1 MPPKPS
7 LSIPKIPIFSTPDKP
22 LVSTT
27 QAHLPIAEIT
37 NNLVLLKSGGAALVL
52 ETTSLNFGLL
62 SEREQEAVV
71 LTYAALL
78 NSLSF
83 TVQIIVKTQKKD
95 ISNYLAYLAKT
106 KPTITNPKLKTLMD
120 SYEQFITDTIKKKN
134 VLGKRFFIVIPFS
147 PFELGLSKNS
157 LSIKKKAQTIP
168 YSREYVIKKAQIV
181 LFPKRDHLIR
191 QAARLGIRARQL
203 TDDELIK
210 LYYESYNQDADK
222 IRASEVEKEMQS

>member
-7 LSIPKIPIFSTPDKP
+7 LTIPKIPIFSTPDKP
-22 LVSTT
+22 LISTT
-27 QAHLPIAEIT
+27 QTHLPIAEIT
-37 NNLVLLKSGGAALVL
+37 NNMVLLKTGGAALVL

-157 LSIKKKAQTIP
+157 FLVKKNQTIP
-168 YSREYVIKKAQIV
+168 YSRDYVIKKAQIV

-203 TDDELIK
+203 NDEELIK